1 MKKIVMDQKLNIYN
15 RKSNDS
21 RVGFIDSEQKF
32 YSRYSWC
39 LNPYPK
45 VSQVLDFIRIE
56 AKHLEKIEGSWQV
69 NESIMTIFSLACA
82 VSCSTDD
89 FLNKKRYWQI
99 SFKLLQQWRI
109 RWEDAIA
116 LLLESSLTK
125 NSIDVNSCQSAA
137 LELANLSRVDLPAEL
152 LNQSVT
158 SPRAFRC
165 QDLTPYDVLTLSKK
179 YCEENTNKDKPILII
194 GLRSAGSYFA
204 PIIRAD
210 LVKRGY
216 KNISIVTLRPKKGA
230 SQNERERIQKFIS
243 QDGSVVIIDE
253 PIYVG
258 LTLKICIKI
267 LDELGVKRQSVDV
280 LFPLHPCATDLN
292 KTEALSALKGCNF
305 ITASPEEYYKFGKFR
320 EVEVEKRLE
329 EYFLERDC
337 KKATLITD
345 DNVHKFN
352 KTLSNQS
359 ENSWTEHLKRV
370 YGVQLERESG
380 EIETQYV
387 IAKSVGWGW
396 QSYREFFAASCL
408 KDFVP
413 SIIGLRDGILY
424 SEWIDDSSTSAK
436 EINRNAIVE
445 IVSEYVAT
453 RVKDLSF
460 EEDPSSFISEPQVG
474 MLLVYRNHSG
484 TLLGRIT
491 NRLKK
496 EAFPFELSAL
506 PCPVPCLIDGNMR
519 IADWLKREPE
529 IIKIDYAHHG
539 LGKIEVNVTDPA
551 YDLANSILSF
561 EMSKQEETN
570 LLERYMS
577 ISGDRDV
584 TERITLYK
592 VLSGIHT
599 MQGVGKIQDKKLS
612 SRHQEYSDDY
622 IKAWTF
628 TMIQLARY
636 TASFV
641 AKLVVKT
648 PFNTIVVSD
657 VDGVIDQHIIG
668 IPSNTPAGIRALSL
682 LHFNGYPIV
691 LNTARSVYDVKEY
704 CKAYGFI
711 GAVAE
716 SGSYIWDAATDKER
730 ILVNE
735 ETLNKIELV
744 KFALEQIPG
753 VFTNPYYRYSI
764 KAFKYGD
771 SITGTIPVPM
781 EFINNVL
788 AQCGAEDLFVHQTS
802 TDTAILS
809 SGIDKGTGMI
819 ALLKLLDCSKC
830 DTIAIGDT
838 EPDLSMFRVA
848 NRSYAPSHT
857 NVRSAAIQI
866 GCQVVNKPF
875 QQGLLEIAHHIIHKD
890 GGKSGL
896 YKKPSFNQ
904 RDHNKIL
911 FDILSDVEKSKPR
924 RLLDAIFN
932 KYLFAAFKNH
942 FLN

>member
-1 MKKIVMDQKLNIYN
+1 MERNVVGQNTN
-15 RKSNDS
+15 GENSKSYFS
-21 RVGFIDSEQKF
+21 KSGFIDSEQKF
-32 YSRYSWC
+32 YSSYSWC

-56 AKHLEKIEGSWQV
+56 AKNLEKIEGSWQI
-69 NESIMTIFSLACA
+69 NESIMTVFSLACA

-99 SFKLLQQWRI
+99 SLKSLQQWRV

-116 LLLESSLTK
+116 LLLESSLTA
-125 NSIDVNSCQSAA
+125 NSIDVKSCQIAM
-137 LELANLSRVDLPAEL
+137 LELVSLSRVDLPQKL
-152 LNQSVT
+152 LSQSVT

-204 PIIRAD
+204 PVLRAD

-230 SQNERERIQKFIS
+230 SQNEKERIQKFTN

-267 LDELGVKRQSVDV
+267 LDELGVQRQSVNV

-305 ITASPEEYYKFGKFR
+305 ITSYPDEYYKFGKFR
-320 EVEVEKRLE
+320 EDEVAKQLE

-337 KKATLITD
+337 KKITLITD
-345 DNVHKFN
+345 GNVHKFN

-359 ENSWTEHLKRV
+359 EHSWTEHLKRV
-370 YGVQLERESG
+370 YGVQLELQSS
-380 EIETQYV
+380 EIETHYV

-413 SIIGLRDGILY
+413 SILGLRDGILY
-424 SEWIDDSSTSAK
+424 SEWIEDCLYGAK
-436 EINRNAIVE
+436 DIDRNKVVE
-445 IVSEYVAT
+445 IVSGYIGA
-453 RVKDLSF
+453 RVKGLSF

-496 EAFPFELSAL
+496 EAFPYKLSAL

-519 IADWLKREPE
+519 IADWLKRELE
-529 IIKIDYAHHG
+529 ILKIDYAHHG

-561 EMSKQEETN
+561 EMTEKEETD
-570 LLERYMS
+570 LLQRYMS
-577 ISGDRDV
+577 ISGDVDV
-584 TERITLYK
+584 TQRITLYK
-592 VLSGIHT
+592 VLTGIQT
-599 MQGVGKIQDKKLS
+599 MQCSGKIHNDKLS
-612 SRHQEYSDDY
+612 SRHQEYSDDF

-636 TASFV
+636 AASFV
-641 AKLVVKT
+641 PKLVVKSS
-648 PFNTIVVSD
+648 FNTIVVSD

-668 IPSNTPAGIRALSL
+668 IPSNTPSGIQALSL
-682 LHFNGYPIV
+682 LHSHGYPII
-691 LNTARSVYDVKEY
+691 LNTARSIYDVKEY

-711 GAVAE
+711 GGVAE

-730 ILVNE
+730 ILVSE
-735 ETLNKIELV
+735 ETLNKIERV
-744 KFALEQIPG
+744 KLALEQIPG

-764 KAFKYGD
+764 KAFKYGN
-771 SITGTIPVPM
+771 SITGTIPVPT
-781 EFINNVL
+781 ELINSVL
-788 AQCGAEDLFVHQTS
+788 AQCGAEDLLVHQTS
-802 TDTAILS
+802 TDTAVLS
-809 SGIDKGTGMI
+809 PGIDKGTGMI
-819 ALLKLLDCSKC
+819 ALLQFLDCSKC

-866 GCQVVNKPF
+866 GCHVVSKPF
-875 QQGLLEIAHHIIHKD
+875 QLGLLEIVRHIIHTD
-890 GGKSGL
+890 GGKGSL
-896 YKKPSFNQ
+896 DEKLSFKQ
-904 RDHNKIL
+904 KEHNKIL
-911 FDILSDVEKSKPR
+911 FDIISDVEKSKPR

-932 KYLFAAFKNH
+932 KYLFRAFKKH
-942 FLN
+942 FL

>member
-1 MKKIVMDQKLNIYN
+1 MGKNAVGHKTN
-15 RKSNDS
+15 RDNSKSFDS
-21 RVGFIDSEQKF
+21 GSGFIDSEQKF

-56 AKHLEKIEGSWQV
+56 AMGLEKREGAWQL

-82 VSCSTDD
+82 VSCSADD

-99 SFKLLQQWRI
+99 SIKSLQQWRV
-109 RWEDAIA
+109 RWEDAVA
-116 LLLESSLTK
+116 LLLESSLTEK
-125 NSIDVNSCQSAA
+125 TIDVNSCQRAA
-137 LELANLSRVDLPAEL
+137 LELANLSRVDLPTKM
-152 LNQSVT
+152 LNLAVT

-179 YCEENTNKDKPILII
+179 YCEENTNKNRPILII

-204 PIIRAD
+204 PVLRAD
-210 LVKRGY
+210 LAKRGY

-230 SQNERERIQKFIS
+230 SQNEKERIQKFTN

-267 LDELGVKRQSVDV
+267 LDELGVQRQSVNV

-305 ITASPEEYYKFGKFR
+305 ITSSPDEYYKFGKFR
-320 EVEVEKRLE
+320 EEEVAIRLE
-329 EYFLERDC
+329 EYFLARDC
-337 KKATLITD
+337 KKVTLITD
-345 DNVHKFN
+345 DNVQKFN

-370 YGVQLERESG
+370 YGVQLERQSG

-413 SIIGLRDGILY
+413 SILGLRDGILY
-424 SEWIDDSSTSAK
+424 SEWIEDSPNSAK
-436 EINRNAIVE
+436 EIDRNKVVE
-445 IVSEYVAT
+445 IVSEYIGA
-453 RVKDLSF
+453 RVKGLSF

-484 TLLGRIT
+484 TLLGRII

-496 EAFPFELSAL
+496 EAFPNKLSAL
-506 PCPVPCLIDGNMR
+506 KCPNPCLIDGNMR
-519 IADWLKREPE
+519 IADWLKREFE
-529 IIKIDYAHHG
+529 IVKIDYAHHG

-561 EMSKQEETN
+561 EMSKQEETD
-570 LLERYMS
+570 LLQRYMS
-577 ISGDRDV
+577 ISGDRDI

-592 VLSGIHT
+592 VLTGIKT
-599 MQGVGKIQDKKLS
+599 MQSIGKIHDDKLS
-612 SRHQEYSDDY
+612 SRHQEYSDDF

-641 AKLVVKT
+641 TKLVVKS

-668 IPSNTPAGIRALSL
+668 IPSNTPSGIQALSL
-682 LHFNGYPIV
+682 LHSHGYPIV
-691 LNTARSVYDVKEY
+691 LNTARSIYDVKEY

-711 GAVAE
+711 GGVAE

-730 ILVNE
+730 ILVSE
-735 ETLNKIELV
+735 ETLNKIERV
-744 KFALEQIPG
+744 KSVLEQIPG

-771 SITGTIPVPM
+771 SITGTIPVPT
-781 EFINNVL
+781 ELINSVL
-788 AQCGAEDLFVHQTS
+788 SQCGAEDLFVHQTS
-802 TDTAILS
+802 TDTAVLS

-819 ALLKLLDCSKC
+819 ALLQLLDCSKC
-830 DTIAIGDT
+830 NTIAIGDT

-857 NVRSAAIQI
+857 NVQNDAIQI
-866 GCQVVNKPF
+866 GCHVVNKPF
-875 QQGLLEIAHHIIHKD
+875 QLGLLEIVRHIIHTD
-890 GGKSGL
+890 GGMAQL
-896 YKKPSFNQ
+896 NENQSFKQ
-904 RDHNKIL
+904 KEHNKIL

-924 RLLDAIFN
+924 RLSEAIFN
-932 KYLFAAFKNH
+932 KNLFGALKNY
-942 FLN
+942 FL

>member
-1 MKKIVMDQKLNIYN
+1 MKENIVDQKTNIYN
-15 RKSNDS
+15 SKSYYS
-21 RVGFIDSEQKF
+21 RSGFIDSEQKF

-45 VSQVLDFIRIE
+45 VSQVMDFIWIE
-56 AKHLEKIEGSWQV
+56 AKDLEKIEEPWQI

-99 SFKLLQQWRI
+99 SLKSLQQWRI
-109 RWEDAIA
+109 RWEEAIN
-116 LLLESSLTK
+116 LLLESSLTED
-125 NSIDVNSCQSAA
+125 SIDVNSYRRAA
-137 LELANLSRVDLPAEL
+137 LELANLSRVDLPTKM
-152 LNQSVT
+152 LNLAVT

-179 YCEENTNKDKPILII
+179 YCEENTNNDKPILII

-204 PIIRAD
+204 PVLRAD

-216 KNISIVTLRPKKGA
+216 KNISIVSLRPKKGA
-230 SQNERERIQKFIS
+230 SLKEKEKIKKFTN

-267 LDELGVKRQSVDV
+267 LDELGVQRKSVNV

-305 ITASPEEYYKFGKFR
+305 ITSTPSEYYKFGKFR
-320 EVEVEKRLE
+320 EEEVEKQLE
-329 EYFLERDC
+329 EYFLARDF
-337 KKATLITD
+337 KKVTLITD

-352 KTLSNQS
+352 KILINQS

-370 YGVQLERESG
+370 YGVQLEKQSG
-380 EIETQYV
+380 EIATQYI

-413 SIIGLRDGILY
+413 SILGLRDGILY
-424 SEWIDDSSTSAK
+424 SEWIEDSPNSAK
-436 EINRNAIVE
+436 EINRNKIVE
-445 IVSEYVAT
+445 IVSEYVAA
-453 RVKDLSF
+453 RVKELSF

-474 MLLVYRNHSG
+474 MLLVHRNHPG
-484 TLLGRIT
+484 TLLGRIV
-491 NRLKK
+491 NRLKT
-496 EAFPFELSAL
+496 EAFPYKLSAL
-506 PCPVPCLIDGNMR
+506 RCPVPCLIDGNMR
-519 IADWLKREPE
+519 IADWLKRELE
-529 IIKIDYAHHG
+529 IVKIDYAHHG
-539 LGKIEVNVTDPA
+539 LGKIEVNITDPA
-551 YDLANSILSF
+551 YDLANGILAF
-561 EMSKQEETN
+561 EMSEQEETD
-570 LLERYMS
+570 LLQRYMS
-577 ISGDRDV
+577 ISGDVDL

-592 VLSGIHT
+592 VLTGLQT
-599 MQGVGKIQDKKLS
+599 MQCSGKIHDDKLS
-612 SRHQEYSDDY
+612 SRHQEYSDDF

-641 AKLVVKT
+641 PKLVVKS

-668 IPSNTPAGIRALSL
+668 IPSNTPSGIKALSL
-682 LHFNGYPIV
+682 LHSHGYPIV
-691 LNTARSVYDVKEY
+691 LNTARSIYDVKEY
-704 CKAYGFI
+704 CKAYGFM
-711 GAVAE
+711 GGVAE

-730 ILVNE
+730 ILVSE
-735 ETLNKIELV
+735 ETLNKIERV
-744 KFALEQIPG
+744 KLALKQIPG
-753 VFTNPYYRYSI
+753 VFTNSYYQYSI

-771 SITGTIPVPM
+771 SITGTIPVPT
-781 EFINNVL
+781 ELINSVL
-788 AQCGAEDLFVHQTS
+788 DQCGADDLIVHQTS
-802 TDTAILS
+802 TDTAVLS
-809 SGIDKGTGMI
+809 PGIDKGTGMI
-819 ALLKLLDCSKC
+819 ALLQLLDCSKC

-838 EPDLSMFRVA
+838 EPDLAMFRVA

-866 GCQVVNKPF
+866 GCHVVNKPF
-875 QQGLLEIAHHIIHKD
+875 QLGLLEIVHHIIRTD
-890 GGKSGL
+890 GGKGSL
-896 YKKPSFNQ
+896 DKKLSFKQ
-904 RDHNKIL
+904 KEHNKIL

-924 RLLDAIFN
+924 RLSEAIFN
-932 KYLFAAFKNH
+932 KNLYRAFKNYYI
-942 FLN
+942 